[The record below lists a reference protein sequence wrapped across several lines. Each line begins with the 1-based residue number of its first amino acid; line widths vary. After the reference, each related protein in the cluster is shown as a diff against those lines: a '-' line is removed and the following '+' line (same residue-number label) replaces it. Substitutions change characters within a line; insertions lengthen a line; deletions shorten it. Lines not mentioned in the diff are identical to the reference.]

1 MKYGKL
7 MWAPLGIVL
16 AGILVLICKKHVM
29 GVQRAAELLQ
39 GGGLVIPALAGSRG
53 APVRLFAIFAGA
65 ASG

>member
-1 MKYGKL
+1 

-39 GGGLVIPALAGSRG
+39 GVDWSFLPWLAAVALLS
-53 APVRLFAIFAGA
+53 VFLQ
-65 ASG
+65 